1 VRHDGPPV
9 EQALDPLHH
18 GPSIRRCI
26 QPPGRRH
33 AFRIQCSDF
42 CCIRPR
48 HDLHCLRPRSAGL
61 HIGNDLYTS
70 ATTEITTHGPFTG
83 TPTTTGAEQASTT
96 LSSTIA
102 PKPPQQTYYNT
113 NGKLQNPEV
122 IPYQPWGGIGY
133 DATPV
138 YQVKSDH
145 DFESLAL
152 GINQELMELDLFH
165 YGLGIYSEE
174 DFIEAGF
181 TKADRDLLEYM
192 AIQEAGHA
200 TLVANMLGWEAA
212 PKQCQY
218 DYPFTNVRE
227 YIDFMAKMT
236 RWGEAG
242 NWGFMPH
249 LDCRECAG
257 LLTQAEAIEARQF
270 APGIPQSWH
279 WTFISQYIASC
290 PSNDTRVV
298 WQNFPSLHVV
308 SQPNANRIN
317 ANLTGAYET
326 TGNRT
331 GDPGIYDEELLGDDN
346 CLKTNE
352 TGKSCWPAISQD
364 KYDPLSS
371 PGKNVTFTWDAPGQ
385 YVGPNNSYV
394 TSTQAGEP
402 QFAAWL
408 GQFKLTYTPLVKTGS
423 NSGFTYQP
431 NSTVYS
437 GDPALNGTAFVAL
450 VDTDELA
457 ITPFN
462 ISLLNPHV
470 VALGL
475 YQAG

>member
-1 VRHDGPPV
+1 MAPV
-9 EQALDPLHH
+9 FDVAFSLLA
-18 GPSIRRCI
+18 GATPSGYSA
-26 QPPGRRH
+26 PTSVASAPATTSTAYAPVG
-33 AFRIQCSDF
+33 
-42 CCIRPR
+42 
-48 HDLHCLRPRSAGL
+48 AGL
-61 HIGNDLYTS
+61 HIGNELYTS
-70 ATTEITTHGPFTG
+70 ATTQITTHGPFTG

-96 LSSTIA
+96 LSSTIS

-113 NGKLQNPEV
+113 NGKLQNLEV
-122 IPYQPWGGIGY
+122 IPYQPWGGIGF

-181 TKADRDLLEYM
+181 IKADRDLLEYM

-212 PKQCQY
+212 RKQCQY

-257 LLTQAEAIEARQF
+257 LLTQAEAIEARQVSVFRQMLGLHPMPIWF

-298 WQNFPSLHVV
+298 WQNFPSLHV
-308 SQPNANRIN
+308 
-317 ANLTGAYET
+317 
-326 TGNRT
+326 
-331 GDPGIYDEELLGDDN
+331 
-346 CLKTNE
+346 TNE
-352 TGKSCWPAISQD
+352 LGKSCWPAISQD
-364 KYDPLSS
+364 KYDPLSF

-408 GQFKLTYTPLVKTGS
+408 GQFNLTYTPLVKTGS
-423 NSGFTYQP
+423 NSGYTYQP

-475 YQAG
+475 SGWLR